1 MLVFNFTTPHTD
13 FDIKHDLKWMERK
26 KERKGNEKY
35 EYLPFNSTIAFYF
48 MT

>member
-1 MLVFNFTTPHTD
+1 MD
-13 FDIKHDLKWMERK
+13 GKK

>member
-1 MLVFNFTTPHTD
+1 MD
-13 FDIKHDLKWMERK
+13 GK
-26 KERKGNEKY
+26 KKKKGKEMKNY